1 MFVSIKLAGP
11 ELSGFFSL
19 ANNSIFLGILHLEL
33 FHTSQ
38 MD

>member
-19 ANNSIFLGILHLEL
+19 ANYSIFLGILHYEL
-33 FHTSQ
+33 SHKRL